1 MMVIRLPSFIKTVG
15 RLVVFQEIS
24 AGRHVRSGGACKVF
38 QISVKKTLMSV
49 MGMLQQLK
57 FGGALRRGAW
67 KARVRKRWEL
77 YRYRA

>member
-38 QISVKKTLMSV
+38 RISVKKTL
-49 MGMLQQLK
+49 
-57 FGGALRRGAW
+57 
-67 KARVRKRWEL
+67 
-77 YRYRA
+77 